1 MNNSA
6 KKVIVIGGVALMVGA
21 TLPQDIRAIECT
33 KMDTDIQIV
42 IRPGEFPSKSGKR
55 LTGIKEDFDINCPIR
70 WDKETGYHI
79 EEYDLNY
86 MISSKIVN
94 YLEKK
99 GVNVI
104 LLETENKSQDLNS
117 AGRRAKQ
124 YNAPIYLSIHNNS
137 YSSTSEGYFAMVNPN
152 DSVSA
157 EFAKDITN
165 ALTSNPM
172 LIPKKENRLNTG
184 YIGEMNVKP
193 GTKINCLLEMS
204 FALSNPNEA
213 KKVVNEKQL
222 DFYAKTIGDELIKA
236 LREIND

>member
-1 MNNSA
+1 MN
-6 KKVIVIGGVALMVGA
+6 KIIKRTVVVGGVALIVMSSS
-21 TLPQDIRAIECT
+21 PQNLDALECT
-33 KMDTDIQIV
+33 HMGNADIV
-42 IRPGEFPSKSGKR
+42 IRVGEYLDKPGKR
-55 LTGIKEDFDINCPIR
+55 LDNVSQNFDIDVPLRYENGKYSVR
-70 WDKETGYHI
+70 
-79 EEYDLNY
+79 EYDLNY
-86 MISSKIVN
+86 KVANAIVS
-94 YLEKK
+94 YLNEQ
-99 GVNVI
+99 GVNVV
-104 LLETENKSQDLNS
+104 LQDTENKSQDLNS

-124 YNAPIYLSIHNNS
+124 LNPSIYLSIHNNS
-137 YSSTSEGYFAMVNPN
+137 YSSTSEGYFAIVNPN

-222 DFYAKTIGDELIKA
+222 DFYAKTIGDELIKT